1 MGIELSLH
9 VLRGELLSMTV
20 ACQTPKL
27 NPVLASFWSQE
38 ATGRVLYGGRI
49 SSKSTDA
56 AGNALI
62 LAKTG
67 RLRFLCVRQFQNK
80 IAESVYT
87 LLNLQMERFGWS
99 QEFEVTDR
107 HIAHK
112 RTGAEFIFY
121 GLARNLQEIRSLEDI
136 DVTWI
141 EEAHFL
147 TKEQWDVLEATVN
160 RKEGSEIWLV
170 FNPMYATDFA
180 YQRFV
185 VNPPEGYIVRK
196 INYNE
201 NPFLSETAKRIISRC
216 RTESEDDYQ
225 HIYLGNPKQD
235 AEGAVIKRSWIEASI
250 DAHLKLGFEASGK
263 RTIGF
268 DVADDGE
275 DACANVYVHGSVALW
290 SDEWRAREDELLK
303 SCMRTYAA
311 ASERSADIRYDSIG
325 VGASAGAKFDELNE
339 VRDKHLRLRY
349 AKFNAGAAVERPE
362 EYYASDRLE
371 KIKNKDFF
379 ANLKAQAW
387 WNIADRFR
395 NTYNAINR
403 GEHFND
409 EDLISISSEMP
420 HLEKLKTELSTPKRD
435 FDRNGRVKVESKED
449 LAKSTRPGG
458 AVPSPNL
465 ADAFVMAF
473 APPVSAP
480 LRVSEAAI
488 SAALMNL

>member
-1 MGIELSLH
+1 MGKRPSLH
-9 VLRGELLSMTV
+9 IVRVELLSMNAT
-20 ACQTPKL
+20 CQAPKL
-27 NPVLASFWSQE
+27 NPVLASFWSTE

-87 LLNLQMERFGWS
+87 LLRLQMERFGWTG
-99 QEFEVTDR
+99 EFDITDR

-170 FNPMYATDFA
+170 FNPMFATDFA

-185 VNPPEGYIVRK
+185 VSPPEGYIIRK

-201 NPFLSETAKRIISRC
+201 NPFLSETAKKIITRC
-216 RTESEDDYQ
+216 RAESEEDYQ
-225 HIYLGNPKQD
+225 HIYLGEPKQD
-235 AEGAVIKRSWIEASI
+235 AEGAVIKRSWIEAAI
-250 DAHLKLGFEASGK
+250 DAHLKLGFEPAGK
-263 RTIGF
+263 KTIGF

-275 DACANVYVHGSVALW
+275 DACANVYSHGSVALW
-290 SDEWRAREDELLK
+290 CDEWRAREDELLK
-303 SCMRTYAA
+303 SCMRTYRA
-311 ASERSADIRYDSIG
+311 ASERMADIRYDSIG
-325 VGASAGAKFDELNE
+325 VGASAGAKFDELNQ
-339 VRDKHLRLRY
+339 VRDKHLRIRY

-362 EYYASDRLE
+362 EYYACDRQT
-371 KIKNKDFF
+371 KIKNKDYFC
-379 ANLKAQAW
+379 NLKAQTW
-387 WNIADRFR
+387 WEIADRFR
-395 NTYNAINR
+395 NTYNAINN
-403 GEHFND
+403 GEKFKD
-409 EDLISISSEMP
+409 DDLISISSDMP

-449 LAKSTRPGG
+449 LAKPTRLGG
-458 AVPSPNL
+458 KVPSPNL

-473 APPVSAP
+473 ASPVTSA
-480 LRVSEAAI
+480 LKISGAAI
-488 SAALMNL
+488 AAAMR

>member
-1 MGIELSLH
+1 MPSYMEK
-9 VLRGELLSMTV
+9 T
-20 ACQTPKL
+20 APKL
-27 NPVLASFWSQE
+27 NPALEPFWRAE

-56 AGNALI
+56 AGNAL
-62 LAKTG
+62 LMAKAG
-67 RLRFLCVRQFQNK
+67 RVRFLCVRQFQNK

-87 LLNLQMERFGWS
+87 LLRLQMERFGWTD
-99 QEFEVTDR
+99 EFDVTDR
-107 HIAHK
+107 HIGHK
-112 RTGAEFIFY
+112 VNGSEFIFY

-147 TKEQWDVLEATVN
+147 TKEQWDVLEATIN
-160 RKEGSEIWLV
+160 RKDGSEIWLI

-196 INYNE
+196 INYEE
-201 NPFLSETAKRIISRC
+201 NPFLSETARKIIARC
-216 RTESEDDYQ
+216 RKESEDDYQ

-235 AEGAVIKRSWIEASI
+235 AEGAVIKRSWIEAAI
-250 DAHLKLGFEASGK
+250 DAHLKLGFEATGK
-263 RTIGF
+263 HTIGF

-275 DACANVYVHGSVALW
+275 DACANVYSHGSVALW

-311 ASERSADIRYDSIG
+311 ASERQAEIRYDSIG
-325 VGASAGAKFDELNE
+325 VGASCGAKFDELNQ
-339 VRDKHLRLRY
+339 VRDKHLRRKY

-362 EYYASDRLE
+362 EYYVSDRQDR
-371 KIKNKDFF
+371 IKNKDFF
-379 ANLKAQAW
+379 ANLKAQTW
-387 WNIADRFR
+387 WGIADRFR

-403 GEHFND
+403 GEKFKDD
-409 EDLISISSEMP
+409 ELISISSDMP

-449 LAKSTRPGG
+449 LAKSTRIGG
-458 AVPSPNL
+458 SVPSPNL

-473 APPVSAP
+473 ASPVTSS
-480 LRVSEAAI
+480 LLVSDAAI
-488 SAALMNL
+488 AAAMRA

>member
-1 MGIELSLH
+1 MSTAAL
-9 VLRGELLSMTV
+9 
-20 ACQTPKL
+20 PKL
-27 NPVLASFWSQE
+27 NPALTAFWSAE

-56 AGNALI
+56 AGNAL
-62 LAKTG
+62 LMAKTG
-67 RLRFLCVRQFQNK
+67 RLRFLCARQFQNK

-87 LLNLQMERFGWS
+87 LLRLQMERFGWTD
-99 QEFEVTDR
+99 EFDVTDR
-107 HIAHK
+107 HIGHK
-112 RTGAEFIFY
+112 VTGSEFIFY

-160 RKEGSEIWLV
+160 RKESSEIWLI

-185 VNPPEGYIVRK
+185 VNAPEGYVVRK
-196 INYNE
+196 INYEE
-201 NPFLSETAKRIISRC
+201 NPFLSETARKIIARC

-225 HIYLGNPKQD
+225 HIYMGNPKQD
-235 AEGAVIKRSWIEASI
+235 AEGAVIKRSWIEAAI
-250 DAHLKLGFEASGK
+250 DAHLKLGFTAQGRK
-263 RTIGF
+263 IIGF

-275 DACANVYVHGSVALW
+275 DACANVFAHGSVAFW

-303 SCMRTYAA
+303 SCMRTYDAA
-311 ASERSADIRYDSIG
+311 MERDAEIRYDCIG
-325 VGASAGAKFDELNE
+325 VGASAGAKFDELNQ
-339 VRDKHLRLRY
+339 VRDKHLRRRY

-362 EYYASDRLE
+362 EYYVSDRLDR
-371 KIKNKDFF
+371 IKNKDYF
-379 ANLKAQAW
+379 ANLKAQTW

-403 GEHFND
+403 GEKFKDD
-409 EDLISISSEMP
+409 ELISISSTMP

-435 FDRNGRVKVESKED
+435 FDGNGRVKVESKAD
-449 LAKSTRPGG
+449 LAKSTRIGG
-458 AVPSPNL
+458 SVPSPNL

-473 APPVSAP
+473 APPVSSG
-480 LRVSEAAI
+480 LHISDAAI
-488 SAALMNL
+488 DKALGRA

>member
-1 MGIELSLH
+1 MLPCTAE
-9 VLRGELLSMTV
+9 MT
-20 ACQTPKL
+20 AKL
-27 NPVLASFWSQE
+27 NPALASFWATE

-56 AGNALI
+56 AGNALMM
-62 LAKTG
+62 AKTG
-67 RLRFLCVRQFQNK
+67 RLRFLCARQFQNK

-87 LLNLQMERFGWS
+87 LLKLQMDRFGWTD
-99 QEFEVTDR
+99 EFDVTDR

-112 RTGAEFIFY
+112 RTQAEFIFY

-160 RKEGSEIWLV
+160 RKEGSEIWLI

-185 VNPPEGYIVRK
+185 VNPPEGYIIRK
-196 INYNE
+196 INYEE
-201 NPFLSETAKRIISRC
+201 NPFLSETAKKIIARC
-216 RTESEDDYQ
+216 RAESEDDYQ
-225 HIYLGNPKQD
+225 HIYMGHPKQD
-235 AEGAVIKRSWIEASI
+235 VEGAVIKRSWIEASI
-250 DAHLKLGFEASGK
+250 DAHLRLGFEPAGRK
-263 RTIGF
+263 IVGF

-275 DACANVYVHGSVALW
+275 DACANVYAHGSVALW

-303 SCMRTYAA
+303 SCSRTFLN
-311 ASERSADIRYDSIG
+311 ASERQAEIRYDCIG
-325 VGASAGAKFDELNE
+325 VGASAGAKFDELNQ

-349 AKFNAGAAVERPE
+349 AKFNAGATVERPE
-362 EYYASDRLE
+362 DYYVSDKQD

-387 WNIADRFR
+387 WGIADRFR

-403 GEHFND
+403 GEVFKDD
-409 EDLISISSEMP
+409 ELISISSEMP
-420 HLEKLKTELSTPKRD
+420 NLEKLKTELSTPKRD

-449 LAKSTRPGG
+449 LARSTRPGG
-458 AVPSPNL
+458 PVPSPNL

-473 APPVSAP
+473 APSSTQR
-480 LRVSEAAI
+480 LNISESVIRNAMGRI
-488 SAALMNL
+488 

>member
-1 MGIELSLH
+1 MSAETL
-9 VLRGELLSMTV
+9 
-20 ACQTPKL
+20 KL
-27 NPVLASFWSQE
+27 NPALESFWSTE

-112 RTGAEFIFY
+112 RSGSEFIFY

-185 VNPPEGYIVRK
+185 VNPPEGYITRK
-196 INYNE
+196 INYIE
-201 NPFLSETAKRIISRC
+201 NPFLSETAKRIIARC
-216 RTESEDDYQ
+216 RAESEDDYQ

-235 AEGAVIKRSWIEASI
+235 AEGAVIKRSWIEAAI
-250 DAHLKLGFEASGK
+250 DAHIKLGFEAAGRK
-263 RTIGF
+263 VIGF

-275 DACANVYVHGSVALW
+275 DACANVYMHGSVASW
-290 SDEWRAREDELLK
+290 CEEWRAREDELLK
-303 SCMRTYAA
+303 SCSRTFLNALQRKA
-311 ASERSADIRYDSIG
+311 EVRYDSIG
-325 VGASAGAKFDELNE
+325 VGASAGAKFDELNQQRQSFE
-339 VRDKHLRLRY
+339 RVRY
-349 AKFNAGAAVERPE
+349 EKFNAGAAVERPE
-362 EYYASDRLE
+362 DYYASDMQGSV
-371 KIKNKDFF
+371 KNKDFF
-379 ANLKAQAW
+379 ANLKAQRW
-387 WNIADRFR
+387 WNLADRFR

-403 GEHFND
+403 GEKYPVD
-409 EDLISISSEMP
+409 ELISISSDMP

-449 LAKSTRPGG
+449 LAKATRPGG

-465 ADAFVMAF
+465 ADAFVMASSPSSVARLNISQSVLEAF
-473 APPVSAP
+473 A
-480 LRVSEAAI
+480 R
-488 SAALMNL
+488 